1 MKQVSV
7 YSSLYSLIN
16 LSHNYPKLL
25 SLLIMFI
32 CSSGVLI
39 NTASVA
45 AFEGQ
50 RGQAGYAASK
60 GGVRALTLVLS
71 RDLAA
76 YGIRACTI
84 APGMYSSWGR
94 RVLW

>member
-1 MKQVSV
+1 
-7 YSSLYSLIN
+7 
-16 LSHNYPKLL
+16 
-25 SLLIMFI
+25 MFI

-94 RVLW
+94 RVLWSDKHVDLKYDFKGDNFYGNYSYWT